1 MRESLVRWRRR
12 AKEDRPRVLR
22 PSRGGLGDEL
32 GELRSGRGQADLQS
46 LDFTEPP
53 TIGGFRDA
61 LGEVVPDRDEP
72 FMLGRIDAQQTATDA
87 PLTELTVGYRLVG
100 GRLRGGVASLSA

>member
-12 AKEDRPRVLR
+12 AKENRPRVLR

-32 GELRSGRGQADLQS
+32 GELRSGRSQADLQS

-87 PLTELTVGYRLVG
+87 ACSGSE
-100 GRLRGGVASLSA
+100 